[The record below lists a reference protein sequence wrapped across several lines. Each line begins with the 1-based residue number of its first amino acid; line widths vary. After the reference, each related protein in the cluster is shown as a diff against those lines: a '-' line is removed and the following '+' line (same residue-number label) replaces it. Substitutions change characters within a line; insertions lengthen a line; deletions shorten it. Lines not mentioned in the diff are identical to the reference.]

1 MTTSIICLLAGLVLG
16 QRLKVLVLV
25 PATAL
30 IAALAIISG
39 LVGGSTFRSVLLVA
53 VGAAVSL
60 QVGYLLG
67 LGINQVLIGVRA
79 IRTNANSVADRDP
92 TRRPA
97 H

>member
-1 MTTSIICLLAGLVLG
+1 MTTSIICLFAGLVLG

-30 IAALAIISG
+30 IVALAIVGG
-39 LVGGSTFRSVLLVA
+39 LAGGSTFRSVLLAAVA
-53 VGAAVSL
+53 AAVSL

-67 LGINQVLIGVRA
+67 LGIHHVLSGIRTIG
-79 IRTNANSVADRDP
+79 TNANSVADPGP

>member
-30 IAALAIISG
+30 IAALAIIGG